1 MKNGIFM
8 KKAVVLLFDGVEELE
23 AVAPIDILRRAGAD
37 VAVAAVAGTLSITGR
52 SGLEIKCDAPFAD
65 VQNASFDVAVLAGG
79 PGTDKVLADARVVRF
94 FARHNAEG
102 KIVAA
107 ICAAPVVL
115 KAAGALE
122 GRRCTAHT
130 SRVAELENC
139 DVSAAVVRDGN
150 VITSRGAGTA
160 VEFALEIVSAVF
172 SEKTS
177 KDVARAICFMG

>member
-1 MKNGIFM
+1 M

-37 VAVAAVAGTLSITGR
+37 VTVAAVADRPTIMGR
-52 SGLEIKCDAPFAD
+52 SALEIKCDALFAD
-65 VQNASFDVAVLAGG
+65 VQNASFDAAVLAGG
-79 PGTDKVLADARVVRF
+79 PGTDKMLADPRVVQF

-102 KIVAA
+102 KTVAA

-115 KAAGALE
+115 KAAGVLR

-139 DVSAAVVRDGN
+139 DASAAVVRDGN

-160 VEFALEIVSAVF
+160 VEFALEIVSALF

>member
-1 MKNGIFM
+1 M

-23 AVAPIDILRRAGAD
+23 AVAPIDILMRAGAD
-37 VAVAAVAGTLSITGR
+37 VTVAAVADRPTVTGR
-52 SGLEIKCDAPFAD
+52 SALEIKCDALFAD
-65 VQNASFDVAVLAGG
+65 VQNASFDAAVLAGG
-79 PGTDKVLADARVVRF
+79 PGTDKMLADPRVVQF

-102 KIVAA
+102 KTVAA

-115 KAAGALE
+115 KAAGVLR

-139 DVSAAVVRDGN
+139 DASAAVVRDGN

-160 VEFALEIVSAVF
+160 VEFALEIVSALF